1 MRTRTMSVVLA
12 LTLMFGLG
20 ARVRAAEEAAAA
32 KKTPSQEEMM
42 AAMMKAATP
51 GPEHAKLKTLEGNWT
66 ADVTAT
72 DPASGKEEKSTGTMK
87 NQMILGGRYLKQDYS
102 GTMMGMPFKGGGLVG
117 YDNVKKKYTMLW
129 VDEMST
135 QMMMSEGTFDESAK
149 TLTTMCTMDCP
160 VGETATKKTFKQVV
174 TMSDDDHHT
183 YDMFEVTPD
192 GKENKVLTIKYTRAK
207 G

>member
-1 MRTRTMSVVLA
+1 MRTTMWVAVLA
-12 LTLMFGLG
+12 VMFGL
-20 ARVRAAEEAAAA
+20 AASALVRAEDAKKAPSAEE
-32 KKTPSQEEMM
+32 QM

-51 GPEHAKLKTLEGNWT
+51 GPEHAMLKTLEGKWT

-72 DPASGKEEKSTGTMK
+72 DPASGKEEKSTGAMK

-102 GTMMGMPFKGGGLVG
+102 GSMMGMPFHGGGLVG

-149 TLTTMCTMDCP
+149 KLTTMCTIDCP
-160 VGETATKKTFKQVV
+160 GDMGKKTFKQVV
-174 TMSDDDHHT
+174 TMTDDDHHA
-183 YDMFEVTPD
+183 YEMYEVAAD
-192 GKENKVLTIKYTRAK
+192 GKENKVLTIKYTRARE
-207 G
+207 